1 MRLVARVAAAIALW
15 AFAIPGTALPL
26 DKNLVGVWTIVSVT
40 YGEGADKTEPFGV
53 NVKGTQIFDASGHFA
68 VVVTRADLP
77 KVASNNREKATA
89 EESEKIVHGSLG
101 YFGTYTTNEAE
112 KSFTV
117 KIEGATF
124 PNFVGTSQTRG
135 YAISGDELRITNPT
149 ASGGRPATVVLKR
162 ASQKTM

>member
-1 MRLVARVAAAIALW
+1 MTLVARAAAVISLW
-15 AFAIPGTALPL
+15 VLAIPGTALAL

-40 YGEGADKTEPFGV
+40 YGEGADKTEPFGA

-68 VVVTRADLP
+68 RADLP

-149 ASGGRPATVVLKR
+149 ASGGRPATVLLKR

>member
-1 MRLVARVAAAIALW
+1 MTLVARAAAAISLCVL
-15 AFAIPGTALPL
+15 AIPGTALAL

-40 YGEGADKTEPFGV
+40 YGEGADTTEPFGA

-77 KVASNNREKATA
+77 KVASNNREKA
-89 EESEKIVHGSLG
+89 SEKIVHGSLG

-149 ASGGRPATVVLKR
+149 ASGGRPATVLLKR

>member
-1 MRLVARVAAAIALW
+1 MRLVVHAAAVILLW
-15 AFAIPGTALPL
+15 VLAIPGTALAL

-40 YGEGADKTEPFGV
+40 YGEGADKSDAFGA
-53 NVKGTQIFDASGHFA
+53 NVKGVQIFDASGRFA
-68 VVVTRADLP
+68 VVVTRGDLP
-77 KVASNNREKATA
+77 KVASNNREKASA

-101 YFGTYTTNEAE
+101 YFGTFTTNEAD

-117 KIEGATF
+117 QIEGATF

-162 ASQKTM
+162 ASPKAM

>member
-1 MRLVARVAAAIALW
+1 MTLVARAAAAISLW
-15 AFAIPGTALPL
+15 VLAIPGTALAL

-40 YGEGADKTEPFGV
+40 YGEGADKTEPFGA

-101 YFGTYTTNEAE
+101 YFGTYTE
-112 KSFTV
+112 SH
-117 KIEGATF
+117 
-124 PNFVGTSQTRG
+124 
-135 YAISGDELRITNPT
+135 
-149 ASGGRPATVVLKR
+149 
-162 ASQKTM
+162 